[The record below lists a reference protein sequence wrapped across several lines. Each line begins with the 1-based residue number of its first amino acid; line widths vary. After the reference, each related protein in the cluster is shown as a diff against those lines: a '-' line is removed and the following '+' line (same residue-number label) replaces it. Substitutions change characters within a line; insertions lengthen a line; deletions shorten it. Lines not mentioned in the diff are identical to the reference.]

1 MLEQQRLIA
10 ARRVDGNIYMGGGDS
25 EVSDDQDDGVDRKML
40 PYNNM
45 TKGLFM
51 IFTEFSPQRF
61 VKRLVEYLKESKD
74 VIAEVSETQWQ
85 VTFTIESELDD
96 QEIEAGVEAY
106 SCDIRMDLLKMQ
118 KEQDPLAVKFTLVKG
133 SLKYFKDQF
142 EDIEQYF
149 GDE

>member
-1 MLEQQRLIA
+1 
-10 ARRVDGNIYMGGGDS
+10 
-25 EVSDDQDDGVDRKML
+25 
-40 PYNNM
+40 
-45 TKGLFM
+45 M